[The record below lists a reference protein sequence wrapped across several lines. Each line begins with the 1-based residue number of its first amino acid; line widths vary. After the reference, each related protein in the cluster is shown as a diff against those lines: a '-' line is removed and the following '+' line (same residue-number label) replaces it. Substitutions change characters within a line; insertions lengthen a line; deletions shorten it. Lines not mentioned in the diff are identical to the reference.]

1 MDVFKGA
8 QNKAGQMEWQAL
20 GALNL
25 ITIGKSS
32 LKNPQALR
40 GEARASERQEDSTE
54 PPSSISSPHS
64 KGTATKISVHP
75 SHKVGLKTAHQLL
88 MWQFLENAFYSFRTA
103 AVILKRI
110 LKMGRRDYP
119 KKSHFI

>member
-32 LKNPQALR
+32 LKTPQALH
-40 GEARASERQEDSTE
+40 GEARASERQEDSME
-54 PPSSISSPHS
+54 PPSSISSLRA
-64 KGTATKISVHP
+64 KGTATKISARP
-75 SHKVGLKTAHQLL
+75 SHKIGLKTAHQPTNVAVPRECLL
-88 MWQFLENAFYSFRTA
+88 L
-103 AVILKRI
+103 L
-110 LKMGRRDYP
+110 
-119 KKSHFI
+119 

>member
-32 LKNPQALR
+32 LKNPQALH

-54 PPSSISSPHS
+54 PRRPSPPSQQRNSHQDLRSPI
-64 KGTATKISVHP
+64 T
-75 SHKVGLKTAHQLL
+75 
-88 MWQFLENAFYSFRTA
+88 
-103 AVILKRI
+103 
-110 LKMGRRDYP
+110 
-119 KKSHFI
+119 

>member
-54 PPSSISSPHS
+54 PPSSISSL
-64 KGTATKISVHP
+64 TAKEQPPRSPFTHHIKSV
-75 SHKVGLKTAHQLL
+75 SRL
-88 MWQFLENAFYSFRTA
+88 RTN
-103 AVILKRI
+103 
-110 LKMGRRDYP
+110 Y
-119 KKSHFI
+119 